1 MIIFTFRFNYDLVI
15 NDYQVPI
22 LNFFIIIFLIF

>member
-15 NDYQVPI
+15 NDYQVTI